1 MWIFVALL
9 LIQFAISTL
18 LSELNLAHLR
28 RQAKNPPQEWAERL
42 DTSQFSRMVDY
53 TRARTRLGHGSRLTD
68 LALTLVILLSGFLAG
83 LARRSASL
91 PVAPVW
97 QGLAMLGVLGAIS
110 YVASVPWDLAS
121 SFGVEQKFGFS
132 TITVKTWITDQIKSL
147 AISLVLGVVLGG
159 GLLWMIGGLGP
170 WWWLPAWAAL
180 SLFQLLMTFIAP
192 VLILPLFNKFEPLED
207 EELREEI
214 EELASEA
221 DFPLEGVYQIDASLR
236 STHSNAYFTGLGK
249 TRRIALF
256 DTLLEQL
263 SHQQILAVL
272 AHEIGHW
279 KKRHVVYRIG
289 ASVLLS
295 GVGLALMALLLDVPW
310 LYQTIGLTELYAE
323 MGAVGPVAGVGLY
336 LVSVLLSPLGLLLS
350 PLSNWVSRRH
360 EYEADRYALDL
371 YGHPEA
377 LAEGLIELSEKNLS
391 NLFPHPLVV
400 IFRYSHPPLTERVE
414 SIEARAAEA

>member
-9 LIQFAISTL
+9 LIQFAISSL
-18 LSELNLAHLR
+18 LSELNLAHLKR
-28 RQAKNPPQEWAERL
+28 RAKDPPEEWAERL
-42 DTSQFSRMVDY
+42 DTSQFSKMVDY
-53 TRARTRLGHGSRLTD
+53 TRAKTRLGHGARVTD
-68 LALTLVILLSGFLAG
+68 LGLTLAILLSGFLAG
-83 LARRSASL
+83 LTRWAASL
-91 PVAPVW
+91 PLAPVW
-97 QGLAMLGVLGAIS
+97 QGLAMFGILGAIS
-110 YVASVPWDLAS
+110 YVVSVPWDLAS
-121 SFGVEQKFGFS
+121 SFGVERKFGFS
-132 TITVKTWITDQIKSL
+132 TITAKTWITDQIKTLLLSL
-147 AISLVLGVVLGG
+147 FLGVILGG

-170 WWWLPAWAAL
+170 WWWLPAWVAF

-192 VLILPLFNKFEPLED
+192 VLILPLFNEFEPLED

-214 EELASEA
+214 EELAAEA
-221 DFPLEGVYQIDASLR
+221 EFPLEGVYQIDASLR

-263 SHQQILAVL
+263 SDQQILAVL

-279 KKRHVVYRIG
+279 KKRHVIYRIG

-295 GVGLALMALLLDVPW
+295 GVGMVLVALLLDVPW
-310 LYQTIGLTELYAE
+310 LYQTIGLADLYAE
-323 MGAVGPVAGVGLY
+323 TGAVGPVAGVGLY

-350 PLSNWVSRRH
+350 PIANWFSRRN
-360 EYEADRYALDL
+360 EYEADQYAFEL

-400 IFRYSHPPLTERVE
+400 IFRYSHPPLTERVA
-414 SIEARAAEA
+414 SLQPRAAEA

>member
-9 LIQFAISTL
+9 VIQFAISTL
-18 LSELNLAHLR
+18 LSELNLAHLKR
-28 RQAKNPPQEWAERL
+28 RAKDPPQEWAERL
-42 DTSQFSRMVDY
+42 DTGQFSKMVDY
-53 TRARTRLGHGSRLTD
+53 TRAKTRLGHGARVTD
-68 LALTLVILLSGFLAG
+68 LALTLAILLSGFLAG
-83 LARRSASL
+83 LTRWAASL
-91 PVAPVW
+91 PLAPVW

-121 SFGVEQKFGFS
+121 SFGVERTFGFS
-132 TITVKTWITDQIKSL
+132 TITVKTWITDQIKSIL
-147 AISLVLGVVLGG
+147 IALVLGVVLSG
-159 GLLWMIGGLGP
+159 GLLWMIGALGP
-170 WWWLPAWAAL
+170 WWWLPAWVAF

-192 VLILPLFNKFEPLED
+192 VLILPLFNEFEPLED

-214 EELASEA
+214 EALAAEA
-221 DFPLEGVYQIDASLR
+221 EFPLEGVYQIDASLR

-279 KKRHVVYRIG
+279 KKHHVVYRIG
-289 ASVLLS
+289 ASILLS
-295 GVGLALMALLLDVPW
+295 GVGFALVALLLDVPW
-310 LYQTIGLTELYAE
+310 LYQTIGLSDLYAE
-323 MGAVGPVAGVGLY
+323 SGAVGPVAGVGLY

-350 PLSNWVSRRH
+350 PVANWFSRRN
-360 EYEADRYALDL
+360 EYEADRYALEL
-371 YGHPEA
+371 YGHGEA

-414 SIEARAAEA
+414 TIEARAAEA